1 MEGYFI
7 SAGLLSVL
15 DDCSHM
21 DEISKLPSWFT
32 TKVTFLCYN
41 IAPIMTSSNLVSGRM
56 IATTISP
63 FSSNT
68 SNLLFLLKPL
78 RLNLGQ

>member
-32 TKVTFLCYN
+32 TEVTLKFLCYN
-41 IAPIMTSSNLVSGRM
+41 IAPITTSSNLVSGRM

-78 RLNLGQ
+78 SQT